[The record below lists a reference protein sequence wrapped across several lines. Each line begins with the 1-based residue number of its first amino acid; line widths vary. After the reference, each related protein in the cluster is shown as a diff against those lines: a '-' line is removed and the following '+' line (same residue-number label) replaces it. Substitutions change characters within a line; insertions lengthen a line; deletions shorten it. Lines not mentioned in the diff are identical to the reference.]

1 MSYAPAPYSPG
12 LAFGGQQAR
21 KMKSRLAG
29 VVADNARRVPCEHCG
44 LSILPENMRR
54 HLSVVHDLESAA

>member
-12 LAFGGQQAR
+12 LAFGGQRAR
-21 KMKSRLAG
+21 KMMSRLAD

-44 LSILPENMRR
+44 LSILPENMGN
-54 HLSVVHDLESAA
+54 HLSVVHDVEAA